1 MAWFWIFS
9 ALFLIIKFITSP
21 PNIVVGWALK
31 KFELHQQLDP
41 NQTTITF
48 NDNDLGKEAKQ
59 QFTSYINESIFLK
72 KHYIF
77 PGHENLFLEP
87 KTDIPP
93 FIVNVTKGN
102 KNVQYVVYSTD
113 GNVNIVKQ
121 YKKKVIA
128 YSVHSEKLLN
138 YIHCLLSSLKV

>member
-59 QFTSYINESIFLK
+59 QFTSYFNESIFLK

-87 KTDIPP
+87 KTDTPP
-93 FIVNVTKGN
+93 FVVNVTKGN

-113 GNVNIVKQ
+113 GNVNIVKH

-138 YIHCLLSSLKV
+138 YILTYKG